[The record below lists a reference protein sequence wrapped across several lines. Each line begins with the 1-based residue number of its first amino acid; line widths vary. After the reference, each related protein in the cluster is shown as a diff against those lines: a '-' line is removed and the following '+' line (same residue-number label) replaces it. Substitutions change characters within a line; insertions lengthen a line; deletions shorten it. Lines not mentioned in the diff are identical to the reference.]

1 MILLGAVLAV
11 AACTGPDP
19 AEPRPVSPSAGAAE
33 ATVLN
38 PAAIERVRSDLPP
51 GYEVAAL
58 ADDAAPAAFWGF
70 KPDWVADP
78 PPCGTLAD
86 PGAGA
91 PTHGWSASGA
101 GGIIHAVVAGPGVSL
116 ALPPGCEHWTLT
128 GGRATAAVTAVAAP
142 ALGDTPTAAMRTE
155 ATTTVEG
162 GTETRSHA
170 DTAVAFLHAGYVVYV
185 TVVTDPG
192 SALPVLG
199 PDTAARLLAEAVGE
213 VSGQGGPAG

>member
-11 AACTGPDP
+11 AGCGGQEP
-19 AEPRPVSPSAGAAE
+19 AAPSPESPSAGAGGAP
-33 ATVLN
+33 AMN

-51 GYEVAAL
+51 GYEVAEV
-58 ADDAAPAAFWGF
+58 ADHAAPAAFWGF

-78 PPCGTLAD
+78 APCGVLAD
-86 PGAGA
+86 PGGGA

-101 GGIIHAVVAGPGVSL
+101 GGIIHAVVAGPGVNL
-116 ALPPGCEHWTLT
+116 ALPSGCEHWTLT
-128 GGRATAAVTAVAAP
+128 GGRATAAVTASAP
-142 ALGDTPTAAMRTE
+142 PTLGDTPTAAMRTE

-199 PDTAARLLAEAVGE
+199 PDTAARLLAEAVRE
-213 VSGQGGPAG
+213 VSGQGGAAG